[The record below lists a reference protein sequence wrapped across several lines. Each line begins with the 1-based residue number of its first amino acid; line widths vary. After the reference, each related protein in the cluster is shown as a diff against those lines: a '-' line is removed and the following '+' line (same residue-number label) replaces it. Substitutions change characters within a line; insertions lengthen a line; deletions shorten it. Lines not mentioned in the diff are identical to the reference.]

1 MYPTVLIHVTPSP
14 EGGDMDSENLIG
26 ADNQQERSGI
36 EQWVVGFVDG
46 EGCVRSA
53 KIADSRHDKPIE

>member
-1 MYPTVLIHVTPSP
+1 
-14 EGGDMDSENLIG
+14 MDSENLIG